1 MNKRVTYSQEVR
13 ERAVRM
19 VLTSEH
25 EHPSR
30 WAALVS
36 VSSKIG
42 CTPETLRA
50 WVNKMEVDSG
60 KKPGVTSDASA
71 KIKELERENRE
82 LKQANEILKKA
93 AAFFAQ
99 AELDRK
105 PMHIPANPDTG
116 TGLIR
121 TPVFLAFL

>member
-1 MNKRVTYSQEVR
+1 MNKKVMYSPEVR

-25 EHPSR
+25 EHASR
-30 WAALVS
+30 WATLVS

-42 CTPETLRA
+42 CTPETLRI

-60 KKPGVTSDASA
+60 KKPGLTSDAEA
-71 KIKELERENRE
+71 KIKTLERENRE
-82 LKQANEILKKA
+82 LRQANEILKKA

-105 PMHIPANPDTG
+105 P
-116 TGLIR
+116 R
-121 TPVFLAFL
+121 K

>member
-1 MNKRVTYSQEVR
+1 MNKRVTYSPEVR

-30 WAALVS
+30 WATLVS
-36 VSSKIG
+36 ISSKIG
-42 CTPETLRA
+42 CTPETLRS

-60 KKPGVTSDASA
+60 SKPGLTSDAAS

-105 PMHIPANPDTG
+105 PKK
-116 TGLIR
+116 
-121 TPVFLAFL
+121 